1 VMEIICILGSNELQ
15 ASSSGTFAR
24 SKYCSDHLL
33 VVRMSNC
40 KCSNTLSQQSGQV
53 RCSPV
58 ALFRPMLYRCVCV
71 WLHCGGSTERTG
83 ERCFSRFNCAGNSTG
98 TLNGLDFSCPCGA
111 AVTPEQPADWCRT
124 SCDSLSP
131 ASGLAKPGLCPST
144 CYDCEGWS
152 SDPVGMW

>member
-1 VMEIICILGSNELQ
+1 MNCRRVLQVRLLDRCYSYLLPGS
-15 ASSSGTFAR
+15 TVV
-24 SKYCSDHLL
+24 
-33 VVRMSNC
+33 VVRIVQ
-40 KCSNTLSQQSGQV
+40 LPVFEDFRQSGQV

-58 ALFRPMLYRCVCV
+58 APLRPMLY
-71 WLHCGGSTERTG
+71 HCGGSTERTG